1 VAIVRFSGVNK
12 SFRSTS
18 VVSDLNLELPDGSFT
33 VLVGPSGCGKSTSLR
48 MLAGLESVT
57 SGSITIADRD
67 VTHLQ
72 PRDRDVAMVFQNYAL
87 YPHLSVRENIAFPL
101 RAAKEPRANALKRAD
116 EVAESLGLAKLLDRK
131 PKALSG
137 GQQQR
142 VAIGRAIIR
151 EPSVFL
157 FDEPLS
163 NLDAKLRVETRTELL
178 QIQRRLGITCLY
190 VTHDQEEAMTLSDRM
205 VVMRD
210 GRAVQVGTPIEVF
223 NAPVDTFVA
232 AFVGSPKM
240 NLMAGELTG
249 ETFTLPSGF
258 ALDVGR
264 VGASGPVTLG
274 VRPDDLV
281 PAVADD
287 TDAKADARV
296 KLVELL
302 GPRAIVTVD
311 ARDTELTCVVEAARL
326 SGITEGTRVALS
338 ARPGAV
344 HAFDTKTGQRLVGAD
359 QEKNKTDG
367 NR

>member
-1 VAIVRFSGVNK
+1 MAIVRFSGVNK
-12 SFRSTS
+12 AYGSTS

-48 MLAGLESVT
+48 MLAGLESVS
-57 SGSITIADRD
+57 SGTITIGDRD
-67 VTHLQ
+67 VTALQ

-87 YPHLSVRENIAFPL
+87 YPHLTVRENIAFPL
-101 RAAKEPRANALKRAD
+101 RATKQPRGKALQRAD
-116 EVAESLGLAKLLDRK
+116 EIAESLGLAKLLGRK
-131 PKALSG
+131 PKDLSG

-210 GRAVQVGTPIEVF
+210 GRTAQEGTPLEVYDT
-223 NAPVDTFVA
+223 PGDTFVA

-240 NLMAGELTG
+240 NLIDGELAGGTL
-249 ETFTLPSGF
+249 TLPTGF
-258 ALDVGR
+258 ALTVEQSHPGGR
-264 VGASGPVTLG
+264 VTAGI
-274 VRPDDLV
+274 RPDDLELT
-281 PAVADD
+281 PAEGS
-287 TDAKADARV
+287 DAHV
-296 KLVELL
+296 KLIELL

-311 ARDTELTCVVEAARL
+311 ARGTELTSVVEASRL
-326 SGITEGTRVALS
+326 TGITEGATVELS
-338 ARPGAV
+338 ARPGTV
-344 HAFDTKTGQRLVGAD
+344 HVFDTQTGVRVAGTNHHNQ
-359 QEKNKTDG
+359 TDG
-367 NR
+367 NQVH

>member
-1 VAIVRFSGVNK
+1 MATVRFSSVNK
-12 SFRSTS
+12 AFGSTS

-57 SGSITIADRD
+57 SGTITIGDRD

-87 YPHLSVRENIAFPL
+87 YPHLTVRENIAFPL
-101 RAAKEPRANALKRAD
+101 RASHTPRANALKQAD
-116 EVAESLGLAKLLDRK
+116 DVAESLGLAQLLGRR
-131 PKALSG
+131 PKDLSG

-151 EPSVFL
+151 QPSVFL

-205 VVMRD
+205 VVMRE
-210 GRAVQVGTPIEVF
+210 GRTAQEGTPLEVYDTPC
-223 NAPVDTFVA
+223 NTFVA

-240 NLMAGELTG
+240 NLMDGELTG
-249 ETFTLPSGF
+249 ETFTRQMVSP
-258 ALDVGR
+258 
-264 VGASGPVTLG
+264 
-274 VRPDDLV
+274 
-281 PAVADD
+281 
-287 TDAKADARV
+287 
-296 KLVELL
+296 
-302 GPRAIVTVD
+302 
-311 ARDTELTCVVEAARL
+311 
-326 SGITEGTRVALS
+326 
-338 ARPGAV
+338 
-344 HAFDTKTGQRLVGAD
+344 
-359 QEKNKTDG
+359 
-367 NR
+367 

>member
-1 VAIVRFSGVNK
+1 MAAVRFIGVNK
-12 SFRSTS
+12 SYGPTP
-18 VVSDLNLELPDGSFT
+18 VVSDLDLELPDGSFT

-57 SGSITIADRD
+57 SGIITIGDRD

-87 YPHLSVRENIAFPL
+87 YPHLTVRENIAFPL
-101 RAAKEPRANALKRAD
+101 RATGEPRDKALKRVG
-116 EVAESLGLAKLLDRK
+116 EVAESLGLAGLLGRK
-131 PKALSG
+131 PKDLSG

-151 EPSVFL
+151 QPSVFL

-210 GRAVQVGTPIEVF
+210 GRTTQVGTPLEVYGKP
-223 NAPVDTFVA
+223 NDTFVA
-232 AFVGSPKM
+232 TFVGSPKM
-240 NLMAGELTG
+240 NLVDGQLTPG
-249 ETFTLPSGF
+249 TITLETGF
-258 ALDVGR
+258 ALAVQERQAG
-264 VGASGPVTLG
+264 GLVTAG
-274 VRPDDLV
+274 IRPEDLILN
-281 PAVADD
+281 PAE
-287 TDAKADARV
+287 DAESRV

-302 GPRAIVTVD
+302 GPRAIVTIDVRGVALTSVVD
-311 ARDTELTCVVEAARL
+311 ASRL
-326 SGITEGTRVALS
+326 SGISEGTTVELSVRPDTLHVFDTHTGERVAE
-338 ARPGAV
+338 AI
-344 HAFDTKTGQRLVGAD
+344 HDTGERAY
-359 QEKNKTDG
+359 
-367 NR
+367 